1 MTNSSENR
9 ITITIKLPYGTVEIQ
24 GQPKFV
30 EENIP
35 RFLQT
40 VRTLQN
46 ELVGLTPIE
55 PSSPQ
60 SQTESRSPLNL
71 TKVYEASLKGRIH
84 QLLDEGVLDA
94 PIPAEKISKELEK
107 RGYYYESRR
116 ISYELTRSFIRR
128 NLVRRL
134 GSRGKYQYVK
144 T

>member
-1 MTNSSENR
+1 MTNSSENK

-24 GQPKFV
+24 GQPEFV

-35 RFLQT
+35 RFLKT
-40 VRTLQN
+40 VQTLQN

-55 PSSPQ
+55 PSADPAPTTTQPS
-60 SQTESRSPLNL
+60 LNL

-84 QLLDEGVLDA
+84 QLIDEGVLDV
-94 PIPAEKISKELEK
+94 PTPAEKISKELEK

-128 NLVRRL
+128 NIVRRL